1 MAWIVF
7 WLIVGACGLAATYA
21 GYRGRQN
28 TEATIRHG
36 IDKGVITDAESIV
49 KARAKGGVPWPLA
62 LIVLG
67 GIHLFAAL
75 GIAAFAYILG
85 AYEPESVMPLLA
97 IAAFTA
103 FLALGLLVS
112 GFWLRHALAKRD

>member
-7 WLIVGACGLAATYA
+7 WLVVGVCSLAATYA

-36 IDKGVITDAESIV
+36 IDNGVIADAEAIV
-49 KARAKGGVPWPLA
+49 KAREKGGVSWPMA

-67 GIHLFAAL
+67 LIHLFAAF
-75 GIAAFAYILG
+75 GIVAFSYFLG
-85 AYEPESVMPLLA
+85 AFEPESVLPLQGV
-97 IAAFTA
+97 AAFTA
-103 FLALGLLVS
+103 FLALGLLIA
-112 GFWLRHALAKRD
+112 GFWLRHALPQRD

>member
-7 WLIVGACGLAATYA
+7 WVVVGACGLAATYV

-36 IDKGVITDAESIV
+36 IDKGVITDADAIV
-49 KARAKGGVPWPLA
+49 KARARGGLPWPMV

-67 GIHLFAAL
+67 VVHWFAAFGVAVFAQVL
-75 GIAAFAYILG
+75 GSH
-85 AYEPESVMPLLA
+85 EPESVAPLMA
-97 IAAFTA
+97 IAAFTG